1 MNVFGKISNMKKV
14 LEQNSIVLT
23 DEQLLSIMRKLGN
36 QWHYNKNK
44 HKISLTTEEATIYE
58 IFIINSI
65 NPATAYKWLLLAA
78 APEQIQMQLKTE
90 EISQKQAFTQKQQFY
105 HMQSTTDEEFMNAVA
120 DSIRR
125 YLIR

>member
-1 MNVFGKISNMKKV
+1 MNIFGKISNLKKV

-23 DEQLLSIMRKLGN
+23 DKQLLTILRKLGN
-36 QWHYNKNK
+36 LWHYNKNK
-44 HKISLTTEEATIYE
+44 HKISLTTEEAAIYE
-58 IFIINSI
+58 ILITNSI
-65 NPATAYKWLLLAA
+65 NPATAYKWMLLSA

-125 YLIR
+125 YVIR